1 MNMKCFW
8 QVVTLK
14 MTKNEDSGSPGWG
27 ASFFMQTTEDVAR
40 AVAAAA
46 AAATASR
53 SPRPS
58 VIFSSKDDNGGS
70 QLLKIQ
76 RQVASF
82 LKGFSQPPEVK
93 SVTYNPEVLTSQKR
107 QWANFQLQYL
117 VRHLSSVDWFNF
129 MLLISMLRA
138 FGLVI
143 CFSSFIAI
151 GNYF

>member
-1 MNMKCFW
+1 M
-8 QVVTLK
+8 K
-14 MTKNEDSGSPGWG
+14 MTKSEDSGSPSWG
-27 ASFFMQTTEDVAR
+27 ASFLMQTSEDVAR
-40 AVAAAA
+40 VVAAAA
-46 AAATASR
+46 AAATAPR

-93 SVTYNPEVLTSQKR
+93 NVTYNPEVLTSLKR

-117 VRHLSSVDWFNF
+117 VRHFGFSGSV
-129 MLLISMLRA
+129 
-138 FGLVI
+138 
-143 CFSSFIAI
+143 SFHVT
-151 GNYF
+151 YFDVKNSGPSDCCL